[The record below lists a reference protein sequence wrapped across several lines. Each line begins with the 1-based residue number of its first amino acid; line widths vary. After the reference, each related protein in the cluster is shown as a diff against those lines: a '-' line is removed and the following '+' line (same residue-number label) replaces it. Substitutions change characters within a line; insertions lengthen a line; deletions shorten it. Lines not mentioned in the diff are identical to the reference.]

1 MLHRR
6 RGPDH
11 LPLVLVVTLSSA
23 LIAWLGFGPRG
34 ASVAAASGPR
44 VDADLE
50 PLVDAGMLAA
60 PRDITAWSSL
70 ASAVATRS
78 LAARLDTGSLELGEG
93 AQPPLSEL
101 AESESV
107 RIAWERA
114 TKAPLVQG
122 EAEGGAP
129 HGDWSIWRED
139 GSRAFAGQF
148 SHGQPD
154 GRWTWW
160 HEGGGVRAQGLF
172 LAGTLQGSWREYH
185 ADGTLAVAWDYEAG
199 ELSGPALEFWSDGA
213 PKSEGSH
220 DKGRRDGRWVTWHEN
235 GELRARGTYVDGLR
249 DGAWLE
255 WHESGTPLLQAS
267 YQLGRPEG
275 LWREWYSNGQVKAEG
290 RFVDGK
296 RDGNWSF
303 FELDG
308 SIDPRTGK
316 YVRGI
321 PSAD

>member
-1 MLHRR
+1 MNCSR
-6 RGPDH
+6 
-11 LPLVLVVTLSSA
+11 SS
-23 LIAWLGFGPRG
+23 FSSQ
-34 ASVAAASGPR
+34 ASSTCVPASTSP
-44 VDADLE
+44 
-50 PLVDAGMLAA
+50 PHS
-60 PRDITAWSSL
+60 TC

-160 HEGGGVRAQGLF
+160 HEGGAVRAQGLF

-235 GELRARGTYVDGLR
+235 GELRARGHVVR
-249 DGAWLE
+249 A
-255 WHESGTPLLQAS
+255 
-267 YQLGRPEG
+267 
-275 LWREWYSNGQVKAEG
+275 
-290 RFVDGK
+290 GK
-296 RDGNWSF
+296 RLIITTAEVVHLDNDGGESPCA
-303 FELDG
+303 LMQQTLAVVPK
-308 SIDPRTGK
+308 S
-316 YVRGI
+316 Y
-321 PSAD
+321 